1 MSAHAITHEQRH
13 HILVRLSH
21 WCLALAILI
30 MTGSG
35 WRIYNQEPIVPIKFP
50 VWATLGGGIKGA
62 LSRHNDPGVGT
73 AIAWHL
79 AGMWLLAAA
88 FLLYLAYGFVSGH
101 FRRNFL
107 PVGPR
112 SFWHDFVAA
121 ATFRLP
127 HTLGVYNAVQRV
139 FYIGVLSS
147 IAMMILTGLAIW
159 KPVQLAP
166 LTALFAGFQ
175 GARAVHFFF
184 MLAIVAFLG
193 VHLAL
198 VALVPKTLVAM
209 VAGRVTET
217 ETVG

>member
-1 MSAHAITHEQRH
+1 MSAHSVTHEQRH

-35 WRIYNQEPIVPIKFP
+35 WRIFNQEPIVPFRFP

-62 LSRHNDPGVGT
+62 LSRHNDPGVAT

-79 AGMWLLAAA
+79 AGMWLLVAA

-107 PVGPR
+107 PVGPK
-112 SFWHDFVAA
+112 SFWRDFAAA

-139 FYIGVLSS
+139 FYIGVLTS
-147 IAMMILTGLAIW
+147 ISMMIVTGLAIW

-166 LTALFAGFQ
+166 LTALFVGFQ
-175 GARAVHFFF
+175 GARTVHFFF
-184 MLAIVAFLG
+184 MLAIVAFLC

-198 VALVPKTLVAM
+198 VAVVPKTLIAM

-217 ETVG
+217 ETAA